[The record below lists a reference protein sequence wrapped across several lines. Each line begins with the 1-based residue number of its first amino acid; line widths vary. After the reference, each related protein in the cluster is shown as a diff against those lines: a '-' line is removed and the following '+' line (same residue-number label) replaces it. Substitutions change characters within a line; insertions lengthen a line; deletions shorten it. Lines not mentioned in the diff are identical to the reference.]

1 MSLLPGIFFINMHV
15 RPANT
20 IPKMVGRIPIFDVLV
35 LNLALDE
42 AQSTSVDNMVTNR
55 IKKMRVSVIINE
67 IIVVCFK
74 ITQI

>member
-1 MSLLPGIFFINMHV
+1 
-15 RPANT
+15 
-20 IPKMVGRIPIFDVLV
+20 MVGRIPIFDVLV

-55 IKKMRVSVIINE
+55 IKKMRVSVIVNE
-67 IIVVCFK
+67 IVVVCFK